1 MTRRT
6 ISNAA
11 TATLERWLDDLQGGV
26 LHIGELPLAVEAW
39 LHAGYALGRESR
51 DAEVADLERAVNRW
65 YCYANTTDKERR
77 EQLDARLAQALD
89 NAPEKVWD
97 RIEVDLRE
105 MRDPQLNTNTQ
116 NSLRAAPAAIGDSTC
131 HHETKNSGN
140 QDPNSPTSGNG
151 HKHAA

>member
-11 TATLERWLDDLQGGV
+11 TATLEQWLNDLQGGV

-51 DAEVADLERAVNRW
+51 DAEVAELEQAVNRW
-65 YCYANTTDKERR
+65 YSYANTTDKERR

-89 NAPEKVWD
+89 HADETVWA
-97 RIEVDLRE
+97 RIEEDLSA
-105 MRDPQLNTNTQ
+105 MRGPQPNTHPMKPLHDAAPPRTEGTPEWTSTRS
-116 NSLRAAPAAIGDSTC
+116 NSSSSRRAA
-131 HHETKNSGN
+131 
-140 QDPNSPTSGNG
+140 
-151 HKHAA
+151 